1 MMSEFSTILSRQA
14 DSIGIELDDQQI
26 GLFEQ
31 FFEDLIEKNKVM
43 NLTAITDMHEVINK
57 HFIDSLMPCE
67 IISRYIA
74 EQSPDRNAEKNIK
87 YDTTANGGDSCGKK
101 NTAGECGDGGMDDR
115 NGRYIKIC
123 DIGTGAGFPGI
134 PLAIVYP
141 QVKFTLVDS
150 LRKRIDYI
158 NEEAEKLGLDNVRGI
173 HSRTE
178 DLAHDDIYREQYDI
192 LVSRAVANLSTLAEY
207 ALPFV
212 KKGGVFIA
220 YKSAE
225 IDEELRD
232 AGKAIETLGGRIASD
247 TDMNLPETD
256 IPRRILVIDKI
267 TATPKKYPR
276 QAGVP
281 SKKPLR

>member
-14 DSIGIELDDQQI
+14 HSIGIELDDRQI

-31 FFEDLIEKNKVM
+31 FYEDLIEKNKVM

-57 HFIDSLMPCE
+57 HFIDSLMPHE
-67 IISRYIA
+67 IISRYIE
-74 EQSPDRNAEKNIK
+74 EQSPDRNVAKNIMH
-87 YDTTANGGDSCGKK
+87 DDTANGSSYGKK
-101 NTAGECGDGGMDDR
+101 DVAGECGDGGVDDSSGSCVR
-115 NGRYIKIC
+115 IC

-141 QVKFTLVDS
+141 QVRFTLVDS
-150 LRKRIDYI
+150 LRKRIDFI
-158 NEEAEKLGLDNVRGI
+158 NDEAEKRGLDNVRGI

-178 DLAHDDIYREQYDI
+178 DLARDNDYRERYDI

-207 ALPFV
+207 TLPFV
-212 KKGGVFIA
+212 KTGGVFIA
-220 YKSAE
+220 YKSTE
-225 IDEELRD
+225 INEELRD

-247 TDMNLPETD
+247 ADMKLPETD
-256 IPRRILVIDKI
+256 IPRKILVIDKI
-267 TATPKKYPR
+267 AATPKKYPR

>member
-14 DSIGIELDDQQI
+14 HSIGIELDDRQI

-31 FFEDLIEKNKVM
+31 FYEDLIEKNKVM

-57 HFIDSLMPCE
+57 HFIDSLMPHE
-67 IISRYIA
+67 IISRYIE
-74 EQSPDRNAEKNIK
+74 EQSPDRNVAKNIMQ
-87 YDTTANGGDSCGKK
+87 DDTANADDSYGKK
-101 NTAGECGDGGMDDR
+101 DAASECGGGVDDSSGSCIR
-115 NGRYIKIC
+115 IC

-158 NEEAEKLGLDNVRGI
+158 NDEAEKLGLDNVKGI

-192 LVSRAVANLSTLAEY
+192 LVSRAVANLSTLTEY
-207 ALPFV
+207 TLPFV
-212 KKGGVFIA
+212 KTGGIFIA
-220 YKSAE
+220 YKSTD

-232 AGKAIETLGGRIASD
+232 ACKAIEMLGGRITSD
-247 TDMNLPETD
+247 IDMKLPETD
-256 IPRRILVIDKI
+256 IPRKILVIDKI